1 MFINCWHFYLKILHK
16 GELKMINI
24 INKLKIKYKIL
35 IIITFFIIGF
45 IVFGSYAYY
54 SFNIVKVNGDTYNK
68 IIQGKDL
75 IADILPPPEY
85 IIESDLL
92 AYQLLNETDT
102 NNIDELM
109 KKSESL
115 EKDYYDRHEYWNNVL
130 PDGDIK
136 KYMTVDA
143 YKYAVEFFNIRNNEF
158 FPAIREGNRKEA
170 ESILVGKMNDAYKNH
185 RDYIDKVV
193 TLANE
198 QNTQIENQSAS
209 FINKTILILIGVAF
223 IIALI
228 VMLFSIYI
236 SKSITSPLLLALKN
250 LNFIAK
256 GDFSR
261 TLGDDLKGR
270 NDEIGEIIIA
280 IDTMQGSL
288 KELIKNITQESENI
302 KDTVQNVLENMNNLD
317 IDIDDISLIAEELS
331 AGMEETLAAAEEMTA
346 AAKGIE
352 VFVDSIANGAKDG
365 TKEAHKIN
373 RRAEEIKENVNEAQK
388 KAELI
393 IRDTIKNVKESIE
406 SSKVIMQVKILS
418 ESIMQITAQ
427 TNMLALNASIEASR
441 AGELGKGFSVV
452 AEEIKKLAEESKVT
466 VVQIQ
471 KVTDHVTETVNDLS
485 NNSQKLIEF
494 VNKDVVEDYNKML
507 NMAYTYSEDAK
518 FVEALVTN
526 FSSTSEELL
535 STIHEIAVSIDNV
548 AKTSQEGAEGTI
560 NVAQKVGDITIKSND
575 VVNKTKNL
583 DKIVEILK
591 DGTSK
596 YKV

>member
-1 MFINCWHFYLKILHK
+1 
-16 GELKMINI
+16 MINI